1 MLMFRILI
9 ASLFVLPGP
18 AALAQDASAATGPD
32 RPAATPLDTA
42 AHALCVRNLDGHAHF
57 FAVETTAA
65 DRQTATLAPGER
77 LCITAADNK
86 TGMVQVFESADAF
99 EGCSRLVPVGHTEDM
114 LKYVDFDRCFWGS
127 NT

>member
-1 MLMFRILI
+1 MFRRLI
-9 ASLFVLPGP
+9 AAVFVLPGP
-18 AALAQDASAATGPD
+18 AALAQDAAVASEFD
-32 RPAATPLDTA
+32 RPDATPLDTA
-42 AHALCVRNLDGHAHF
+42 AHELCVRNLDGHTHF

-65 DRQTATLAPGER
+65 DRRTATLAPGDR
-77 LCITAADNK
+77 LCITAKDNK

-99 EGCSRLVPVGHTEDM
+99 EGCSRLVPVGRTEDM